1 MRDQLA
7 RISGRPAPGHHPI
20 AAAHTAGGDPAHK
33 AVGDPTTGAPGAGFR
48 TLSIAVPR
56 YLDLILLALA
66 VPVTLALGA
75 PAVGVLVSAAAW
87 ILQYVVARTARR
99 WIARQGS
106 NARFGLS
113 LLDGFGRIWLLAGA
127 IVLAAVVG
135 GRSSGLTAALVI
147 FGAYSVAFAVR
158 LVGGR
163 PQGAQR

>member
-1 MRDQLA
+1 MTDVTIPA
-7 RISGRPAPGHHPI
+7 RTSATSLSADARAE
-20 AAAHTAGGDPAHK
+20 DPSRLG
-33 AVGDPTTGAPGAGFR
+33 AVLR
-48 TLSIAVPR
+48 H
-56 YLDLILLALA
+56 LDLILVAVA

-75 PAVGVLVSAAAW
+75 PVVGVMVSAAAW
-87 ILQYVVARTARR
+87 FLQYAVARVGKS
-99 WIARQGS
+99 WIAKQGS
-106 NARFGLS
+106 DARFGLS

-135 GRSSGLTAALVI
+135 GRSDGLAAALMI

>member
-1 MRDQLA
+1 MTDVTIPA
-7 RISGRPAPGHHPI
+7 RTSATSLSADARAE
-20 AAAHTAGGDPAHK
+20 DPSRLG
-33 AVGDPTTGAPGAGFR
+33 AVLR
-48 TLSIAVPR
+48 H
-56 YLDLILLALA
+56 LDLILVAVA

-75 PAVGVLVSAAAW
+75 PVVGVMVSAAAW
-87 ILQYVVARTARR
+87 FLQYAVARVGKS
-99 WIARQGS
+99 WIAKQGS

-135 GRSSGLTAALVI
+135 GRSDGLAAALMI